1 VGTEFNS
8 TDNPGPAESAACGES
23 APTVAEAASETA
35 ATDAIAPG
43 GQAITGD
50 REGDLSDG
58 PNGPGAMLTPD
69 LASTS
74 AETLLTEIS
83 VSVRE
88 VADLSRHYHTRA
100 ERRENV
106 IERMRSEIEELRRGE
121 RRGLLRPVLADL
133 CRLRSDLLAQAASLP
148 EDFDAAKAAD
158 LLRSYSE
165 SIELTLDSNGVTAYA
180 PEDGE
185 RFDPRLHRRVGGQ
198 PTNDAGLAGHI
209 AEVRRHGY
217 LDVAANSPITPA
229 EVTVFALTRG
239 SGEKQ

>member
-8 TDNPGPAESAACGES
+8 TNNPGSAEFAAYGES
-23 APTVAEAASETA
+23 APTVAEPGSKTA

-43 GQAITGD
+43 ERAVTG
-50 REGDLSDG
+50 EHEADLSDR
-58 PNGPGAMLTPD
+58 PNGPGATFTPD
-69 LASTS
+69 LATPS

-88 VADLSRHYHTRA
+88 VADLSRHYHIRA
-100 ERRENV
+100 EQRENV
-106 IERMRSEIEELRRGE
+106 IERIGSEIEELRRGE

-133 CRLRSDLLAQAASLP
+133 CRLRSDLLVQAASLP

-158 LLRSYSE
+158 LLRSYAE

-180 PEDGE
+180 PDGGE

-198 PTNDAGLAGHI
+198 PTNDPGLAGHV

-229 EVTVFALTRG
+229 EVTVFASAKG
-239 SGEKQ
+239 MGEKQ